1 MLPQKQDRWSG
12 RTWGFGLA
20 WVWIVAGIWPFAGG
34 ETWAQRPPTD
44 GHVPELAAYLDR
56 VQIAEPVVYR
66 QLAVYPILLTDRR
79 SLSGRWLT
87 LDRAL
92 ARGVLAI
99 TEKGIA
105 GSVPVVVV
113 ENRSRDEHVFLMT
126 GEVISGGKQTRTL
139 RHDVIL
145 SPGQRVDLSVFCV
158 EAHRWQGSAAFSS
171 GKVLLPQS
179 IQKEVRKGADQA
191 KVWSEVARNNAQ
203 LSAENSSGS
212 LELALN
218 SPSVKGKLSGVR
230 QAIAPRMPQGTLGFV
245 FVSRGRALGAE
256 LFGSEELA
264 RDVLPKLL
272 DSYAVDY
279 LLIPGADHAAESRTG
294 HRVAIDFFE
303 RICRVGS
310 QRSDTPGSGA
320 GIRTRTDRLLGDG
333 VSLNNALI
341 HYGIQVEDRTEPPK
355 DGPHIIYPQSR

>member
-1 MLPQKQDRWSG
+1 MG
-12 RTWGFGLA
+12 RKAQQWRGRNKGQRPGWA
-20 WVWIVAGIWPFAGG
+20 WIVLGIGLLVGG
-34 ETWAQRPPTD
+34 NAWAQRPPTNN
-44 GHVPELAAYLDR
+44 HVPELAAYLDR

-99 TEKGIA
+99 TEKGVA

-158 EAHRWQGSAAFSS
+158 EAHRWQGGAAFSS

-203 LSAENSSGS
+203 LSAENHSGS

-218 SPSVKGKLSGVR
+218 SPSVKGKLSSVR
-230 QAIAPRMPQGTLGFV
+230 QAIAPRMPQGTMGFV
-245 FVSRGRALGAE
+245 FVARGRALGAE
-256 LFGSEELA
+256 LLGSEELA
-264 RDVLPKLL
+264 RDLLPKLL
-272 DSYAVDY
+272 DSYAVDH
-279 LLIPGADHAAESRTG
+279 LLIPGEDRAAENRAG

-303 RICRVGS
+303 RVCRAGS
-310 QRSDTPGSGA
+310 QRSDAPGSGA

-341 HYGIQVEDRTEPPK
+341 HYGIQAEDRSRPPK
-355 DGPHIIYPQSR
+355 DGPHIIYPQPR